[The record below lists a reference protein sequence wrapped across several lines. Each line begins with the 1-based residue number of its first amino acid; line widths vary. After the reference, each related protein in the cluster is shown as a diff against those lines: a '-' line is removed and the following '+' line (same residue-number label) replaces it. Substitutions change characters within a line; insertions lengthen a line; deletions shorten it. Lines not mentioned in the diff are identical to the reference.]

1 MLVRKWFRS
10 LAVGI
15 VVVLPLGLVGCSD
28 NRTAA
33 SSAQSSS
40 SSSSPGQLYV
50 SVGDSY
56 AAGYQPSGPHQGSTT
71 RNGFAYQVVP
81 RAKARGYD
89 LQLVNFGCGG
99 ATTTSILQSPGCS
112 QLGPDGQ
119 NYSGQP
125 QAAAADDFLRTN
137 RGRVALITVS
147 VGGNDVTKCATQP
160 DPVTCVTSAVAAIKT
175 NLSAFVHGLRDA
187 AGPDVPIVGITYP
200 DVVLGA
206 WVTGQPA
213 AQNLAKLSV
222 TAFQSLINP
231 ALQQQYQSVGGTFV
245 DVTAASGAYGSLDET
260 TTFNPYGVIPVPVAK
275 VCQLTF
281 FCQYQDI
288 HPTNDGYALIA
299 DLIAQSLPQ
308 H

>member
-1 MLVRKWFRS
+1 MP
-10 LAVGI
+10 VGKGCRALCAF
-15 VVVLPLGLVGCSD
+15 VGVALGLLGCSD
-28 NRTAA
+28 TKPAT
-33 SSAQSSS
+33 STAQSSS
-40 SSSSPGQLYV
+40 SPARQLYV
-50 SVGDSY
+50 SIGDSY
-56 AAGYQPSGPHQGSTT
+56 AAGYQPSAPHQGATT
-71 RNGFAYQVVP
+71 RNGFAYQLVP
-81 RAKARGYD
+81 RAKSRGHD

-99 ATTTSILQSPGCS
+99 ATTTSILQAPGCD

-119 NYSGQP
+119 HYNGQP
-125 QAAAADDFLRTN
+125 QASAADDFLRQN

-147 VGGNDVTKCATQP
+147 IGGNDVTSCATKP
-160 DPVTCVTSAVAAIKT
+160 DPITCVTGAVQDIKT
-175 NLSAFVHGLRDA
+175 NLSTLVHGLRDA
-187 AGPDVPIVGITYP
+187 AGPDVLIVGITYP

-231 ALQQQYQSVGGTFV
+231 ALQQEYQSVGGTFV
-245 DVTAASGAYGSLDET
+245 DVTAATGAYGSLDET
-260 TTFNPYGVIPVPVAK
+260 TTLDPYGVIPVPVAK

-299 DLIAQSLPQ
+299 DLIAQTLPS
-308 H
+308 